1 MKLPETRVQQIPNLE
16 KFLNKR
22 GDDPVGQLSR
32 ELAGAAPGSRAITGR
47 GGGELETVET
57 ATADPVVE
65 LAENAVQAAEKLQ
78 NEGPNAEF
86 TEGEVQG
93 LEAIILLEGR
103 PPILI
108 QNGSFFPPPPEW
120 TILNNFRPGIEQ
132 AFRSVGR
139 IEVDGHP
146 RFEWIGTGFL
156 VAPDVVMTN
165 RHVAEEFSQRDGGTG
180 WSFKSGITS
189 RIDYVEELGAVAGS
203 EFQLTGVIGIHDTFD
218 MALLRVATQAQAGA
232 AAPTPLPVASTAPE
246 LPTTPPTPEE
256 PGRRVFVVGY
266 PAWDGRRNDPQIM
279 QRLFGNI
286 FDVKRLQPGTIMSIR
301 DQQGTFL
308 HDCSTLGGNS
318 GSCVIDLETNQV
330 IGLHFGGRFREANQA
345 VALWRL
351 TQDPLLR
358 QAGVN
363 FA

>member
-1 MKLPETRVQQIPNLE
+1 MKLPETRVQQIPDLDKFLE
-16 KFLNKR
+16 KR
-22 GDDPVGQLSR
+22 GSDPVEQLTR
-32 ELAGAAPGSRAITGR
+32 ELAGAAPASRAITGR
-47 GGGELETVET
+47 GAGELETVET
-57 ATADPVVE
+57 ATVDPVVE
-65 LAENAVQAAEKLQ
+65 LAENAVEGARKLQ
-78 NEGPNAEF
+78 NEGPGAEL
-86 TEGEVQG
+86 TEAEVLG

-108 QNGSFFPPPPEW
+108 QNGSFFPPPTGWEV
-120 TILNNFRPGIEQ
+120 LNDFRSGIEQ
-132 AFRSVGR
+132 DFRSVGR
-139 IEVDGHP
+139 IEVNGHP

-165 RHVAEEFSQRDGGTG
+165 RHVAEEFSQRDGGA

-189 RIDYVEELGAVAGS
+189 NIDYVAELGALAGS
-203 EFQLTGVIGIHDTFD
+203 EFNITGVIGIHDRFD
-218 MALLRVATQAQAGA
+218 LALLSVETQTPAGA
-232 AAPTPLPVASTAPE
+232 TGPAPLPVASE
-246 LPTTPPTPEE
+246 PPDQA
-256 PGRRVFVVGY
+256 GRNVFVVGY

-286 FDVKRLQPGTIMSIR
+286 FDVKRLQPGTLTNIL

-330 IGLHFGGRFREANQA
+330 IGLHFGGRYREANQA

-351 TQDPLLR
+351 TDDPLLR
-358 QAGVN
+358 TARVN

>member
-1 MKLPETRVQQIPNLE
+1 MKLPETRVQQIPDLE
-16 KFLNKR
+16 RFLNKR
-22 GDDPVGQLSR
+22 GDDPVDQLSR
-32 ELAGAAPGSRAITGR
+32 ELAGAAPGSRAIVGR
-47 GGGELETVET
+47 GADELETVEA
-57 ATADPVVE
+57 ATVDPVVE
-65 LAENAVQAAEKLQ
+65 LAENAVDAARKLQ
-78 NEGPNAEF
+78 EEGPNADF
-86 TEGEVQG
+86 TEGEMLG

-120 TILNNFRPGIEQ
+120 KILTDFRPGIEQ

-139 IEVDGHP
+139 IEVNGHP

-156 VAPDVVMTN
+156 VADDVVMTN

-180 WSFKSGITS
+180 WSFKSGIDS

-203 EFQLTGVIGIHDTFD
+203 EFNLTEVIGIHDRFD
-218 MALLRVATQAQAGA
+218 LALFRVETETPAGA
-232 AAPTPLPVASTAPE
+232 KGPSALPVASEAPDRV
-246 LPTTPPTPEE
+246 
-256 PGRRVFVVGY
+256 GRNVFVVGY

-286 FDVKRLQPGTIMSIR
+286 FDVKRLQPGTITGILG
-301 DQQGTFL
+301 QQGIFH

-318 GSCVIDLETNQV
+318 GSCVIDLETNEV
-330 IGLHFGGRFREANQA
+330 VGLHFGGRFREANQA
-345 VALWRL
+345 VALWQL
-351 TQDPLLR
+351 TQDPLLEK
-358 QAGVN
+358 AGVN